1 MSVLKNLLRILL
13 VGGMVAFVAIPV
25 NGQTSEE
32 LEEIREERRELQAEI
47 ADKAASVDATQI
59 SLDDLAAAVDVL
71 NGNVMAQELRVADSR
86 RTLVNTRAR
95 LAQANENVIAIEA
108 DLAVRQSKLAS
119 RAVASWLNQGSEP
132 PLLVE
137 SEDPSQAA
145 RMQALVGNI
154 TGTEADIA
162 DQVRELKDDLRIE
175 RRIAS
180 AANIDANTIAA
191 RLAIELAGLQQAR
204 TEAQDLAN
212 AAEARLE
219 HLLLEQQYL
228 QSLDEEL
235 AAEYDVALEELR
247 EVLKRT
253 ATEGSAPTEPLPD
266 RSEVVKVRSIF
277 VHASIAPELE
287 LLLAHAE
294 SDGIILMGGG
304 YRDSTR
310 QVQLRIAHCGSS
322 DYAIWEMSP
331 SQCSPPTA
339 RPGRSLHER
348 GLAIDFTDNGRAIN
362 SRSSAAYKWLNANAA
377 DYGLFNLPSEPWHW
391 STTGG

>member
-1 MSVLKNLLRILL
+1 MSRFKIQLRILTAVAVL
-13 VGGMVAFVAIPV
+13 AFVAMPV

-32 LEEIREERRELQAEI
+32 LENIREERRELQDELALQ
-47 ADKAASVDATQI
+47 AASVDATEAE
-59 SLDDLAAAVDVL
+59 LDDLALAVEL
-71 NGNVMAQELRVADSR
+71 LTANVTAQELRVADSR
-86 RTLVNTRAR
+86 RTLAHTRAR
-95 LAQANENVIAIEA
+95 LTQAQENVAAMEQE
-108 DLAVRQSKLAS
+108 LAEQQTKLAS

-137 SEDPSQAA
+137 SDDPTQAS
-145 RMQALVGNI
+145 RMQALVGNV
-154 TGTEADIA
+154 TGTEADMA
-162 DQVRELKDDLRIE
+162 DELRELKDDLRVE
-175 RRIAS
+175 REIARK
-180 AANIDANTIAA
+180 ANIDANTIAA
-191 RLAIELAGLQQAR
+191 RLRIELAGLEQAKAV
-204 TEAQDLAN
+204 AQDLAN

-235 AAEYDVALEELR
+235 AEEYDVALEELK
-247 EVLKRT
+247 EILKRT
-253 ATEGSAPTEPLPD
+253 ATEDGVPTEPLPD
-266 RSEVVKVRSIF
+266 RTEVVKVGTIW

-294 SDGIILMGGG
+294 SDGINLRGGG

-310 QVQLRIAHCGSS
+310 QIQLRIAHCGSS
-322 DYAIWEMSP
+322 DYAIWDMPP

-362 SRSSAAYKWLNANAA
+362 SRSSEAYKWLNANAA
-377 DYGLFNLPSEPWHW
+377 DYGLYNLPSEPWHW

>member
-1 MSVLKNLLRILL
+1 MSRFRKQLVILV
-13 VGGMVAFVAIPV
+13 VGAVIALVAIPV

-32 LEEIREERRELQAEI
+32 LEVIREERRELQDELAV
-47 ADKAASVDATQI
+47 KAASVDA
-59 SLDDLAAAVDVL
+59 SEAELDDLAAAVEVL
-71 NGNVMAQELRVADSR
+71 TANVTAQELRVADSQ
-86 RTLVNTRAR
+86 RTLTNTRAR
-95 LAQANENVIAIEA
+95 LVQAHENVASMEA
-108 DLAVRQSKLAS
+108 ELTDRQTKLAS

-137 SEDPSQAA
+137 SDDPTQAS
-145 RMQALVGNI
+145 RMQALVGNVS
-154 TGTEADIA
+154 GTEADMA
-162 DQVRELKDDLRIE
+162 DELRELKDDLQVE
-175 RRIAS
+175 REIA
-180 AANIDANTIAA
+180 ADANIDANTIAA
-191 RLAIELAGLQQAR
+191 RLKIELTGLEQAKAQ
-204 TEAQDLAN
+204 AQDLAN

-228 QSLDEEL
+228 ETLDEEL
-235 AAEYDVALEELR
+235 AEEYDIALEELK
-247 EVLKRT
+247 EILKRT
-253 ATEGSAPTEPLPD
+253 ATEDGGPTAPLPD
-266 RSEVVKVRSIF
+266 RSEVVKVGTIW

-294 SDGIILMGGG
+294 GDGISLKGGG
-304 YRDSTR
+304 YRDSAR
-310 QVQLRIAHCGSS
+310 QVQLRIAHCGGS
-322 DYAIWEMSP
+322 DYAIWDMPP

-362 SRSSAAYKWLNANAA
+362 SRSSKAYKWLKANAA